1 MLFYTTGGGKFA
13 KITVYCPTN
22 TTVVCSLSPFSFTKT
37 SGSATSV
44 TFEVPVR
51 GTWTI
56 TATKNGL
63 SDTKTVSA
71 TTQGTTY
78 TVTMSIRYYIF
89 KSGEGRKVGLS
100 YYNVGNVYK
109 EITGINS
116 FDCTYNESGITN
128 TVCTDG
134 LIDLSQFSKCVMDC
148 TNHGSTGSNLHM
160 FVHTEHR
167 YAATHPN
174 VYTFGTATRATITWD
189 IDALTATRYVGINNG
204 SSWGATFYNWYLEV

>member
-22 TTVVCSLSPFSFTKT
+22 TTVVCSLSPFSFTKS

-89 KSGEGRKVGLS
+89 KSGEGAKVGIS
-100 YYNVGNVYK
+100 YYNTNNTYYK
-109 EITGINS
+109 PIRDVNS
-116 FDCTYNESGITN
+116 FDCVYDAEYVTN
-128 TVCTDG
+128 HVYTDNT
-134 LIDLSQFSKCVMDC
+134 IDLAQFRKVYIDA
-148 TNHGSTGSNLHM
+148 TNHGTSGSLH
-160 FVHTEHR
+160 FVLDTNQS
-167 YAATHPN
+167 YSANDTD
-174 VYTFGTATRATITWD
+174 FD
-189 IDALTATRYVGINNG
+189 IICPSRTTCEFDISSYNSSMYLAIVNG
-204 SSWGATFYNWYLEV
+204 SSWGATFYNWYLEA